1 MSSSPSQRSSSPVSI
16 DERLVLSDLH
26 LSQALRANTSLKR
39 QLEEQEASEKAKKPK
54 RDTVGRNIGKLI
66 CLDAT
71 RIIHL
76 VREGDRCA
84 LEEFNAAESRENGE
98 PEPEPEDESRLTPAK
113 LKEKRQEELQRQ
125 RDKTGFQLLC
135 DLVSG
140 FMPLVESGDR
150 ALIMARIKEL
160 NNDSKQARGDEINRI
175 RDDLAGWLMAEF
187 ECPFLQSKT
196 RVGRG
201 WKGSCPGRL
210 LFPCN
215 IDYDDEE
222 TRAKVFTLHPD
233 FRINGNFFC
242 NTFYPGGQGDPEDM
256 EDQWLK
262 GFLLVWLAN
271 KHVDL
276 GENFQIIKA
285 IGASD
290 LENKNP
296 NAEVQQKTKKR
307 GSQSVADIVGLSSVT
322 PRSIAYAGVM
332 LHFNLTDAT
341 SWSLSYNG
349 VSYFALYNAIVDYFE
364 TPKEGTPEALQ
375 AKELLIWWNR
385 AIFPQGTPAE
395 LADTSSFR
403 DELAAMRAKKAAK
416 LEAAAQEA
424 ARVKAANDAAA
435 AVAAPATAA
444 AAPATAA

>member
-16 DERLVLSDLH
+16 DEH
-26 LSQALRANTSLKR
+26 L
-39 QLEEQEASEKAKKPK
+39 LEEQEASEKAKKPK

-76 VREGDRCA
+76 MREGDCCA
-84 LEEFNAAESRENGE
+84 LEEFNAAERRENGE

-140 FMPLVESGDR
+140 FMPLIESGDR

-160 NNDSKQARGDEINRI
+160 NNDSKQARGDDINRI
-175 RDDLAGWLMAEF
+175 QDDLAGWLMAEF

-196 RVGRG
+196 RVGRC
-201 WKGSCPGRL
+201 WKGSCTGRL

-222 TRAKVFTLHPD
+222 TRAKVFALHPD

-242 NTFYPGGQGDPEDM
+242 NAFYPGGQRDPEDM

-262 GFLLVWLAN
+262 GFFFLRQKLAN
-271 KHVDL
+271 KHQSER
-276 GENFQIIKA
+276 GN
-285 IGASD
+285 
-290 LENKNP
+290 LENRNL

-349 VSYFALYNAIVDYFE
+349 VSYFALYNTIVDYFE

-424 ARVKAANDAAA
+424 ARVKAANNAAA
-435 AVAAPATAA
+435 AVTAPATAA
-444 AAPATAA
+444 